1 MQRARAMLPEMID
14 DNRSVIARLIGPSP
28 VWLRPG
34 AELKITER
42 TKCDGMEHELEL
54 TIYHAPA
61 ATLPVDFFQ
70 AGGS

>member
-1 MQRARAMLPEMID
+1 MLPEMID
-14 DNRSVIARLIGPSP
+14 DNRSAIARLIGPAP

-42 TKCDGMEHELEL
+42 TKCGDCEHELQL
-54 TIYHAPA
+54 TIYHAPD

-70 AGGS
+70 AAGS